1 MNKRGKHYNINVL
14 DTFMLYI
21 KENSKMSKGQ
31 AHTLKKDDIPEDIR
45 LQLIRHLQKEELT
58 FHEVTNKPDG
68 SSSERIY
75 LSIKGLLFLEKGGF
89 KNQYKSERTKY
100 NLTIAKTIANAANA
114 IIIIVI
120 GILAIVYSNKN
131 SQQEAQLKTYQDS
144 VVKLSRLLKY

>member
-1 MNKRGKHYNINVL
+1 MKKRDKHYYIDVL

-31 AHTLKKDDIPEDIR
+31 TPTLKKDDIPEDIR

-68 SSSERIY
+68 SSAEKIY

-89 KNQYKSERTKY
+89 KNQYKVERAKY
-100 NLTIAKTIANAANA
+100 NWMIAKTIANAANA
-114 IIIIVI
+114 IIIILI
-120 GILAIVYSNKN
+120 GILAIVYSNK
-131 SQQEAQLKTYQDS
+131 SSKLEVQVQTYQDS
-144 VVKLSRLLKY
+144 LSKLNGLLKH